1 MAFFFFTLK
10 HIRCAEKSTCDLIY
24 RIYGEGELKV
34 MEDKKIEKDPLYIVK
49 THGRPFEP
57 MDFETYRGQ
66 YDDVLEDEK
75 IEKWLKKEER

>member
-1 MAFFFFTLK
+1 
-10 HIRCAEKSTCDLIY
+10 
-24 RIYGEGELKV
+24 